1 MRTAMP
7 SAATR
12 VSRPSASPSGPRNSA
27 ITARNARGGGKPDFV
42 KDAMVPLKP
51 KPPNHPSVFWA
62 PWGNITTARVSL
74 RMSGTTPPFV
84 ATSQS
89 IMTTSTTP
97 PRVSRITALL
107 DGIGRTGVT
116 GPTLRT
122 PHAVGLPSC
131 LARCRLSGREDRG
144 YHRGV
149 VEAGRAVPN
158 RFVEPGAG
166 GARLLQVETRSLGGL
181 DDQPHVLG
189 RVAELEA
196 RRIAAC
202 LHVGALGANGG
213 SDRGLGQHVEHG
225 GAVETER
232 RRQRKGLA
240 EGNDRGAQRR
250 VDHELHRRSRSRRTD
265 VAHIPE

>member
-1 MRTAMP
+1 MTTAMP

-97 PRVSRITALL
+97 PRVSRISAY
-107 DGIGRTGVT
+107 R
-116 GPTLRT
+116 P

-202 LHVGALGANGG
+202 LPLGAPCADAGG
-213 SDRGLGQHVEHG
+213 RRGLGQHVEHG

-265 VAHIPE
+265 VAHTPE